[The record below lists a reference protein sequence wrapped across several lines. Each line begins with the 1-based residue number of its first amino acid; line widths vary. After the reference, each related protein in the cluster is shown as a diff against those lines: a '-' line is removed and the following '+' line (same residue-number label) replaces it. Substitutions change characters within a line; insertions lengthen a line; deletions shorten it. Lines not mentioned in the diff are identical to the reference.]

1 MEHRVRFELTVLRVC
16 NPSPW
21 TARAPVHCLVAGPGI
36 EPGTRAYETRVLPL
50 HYPAII
56 VMGGF
61 GRWHHDSPAG
71 FIERIASNQFSLPL
85 KERTCPLLLILA
97 VPRRVELL
105 HLPWQGN
112 VLTDILWDQ
121 KIILKHTKGTI
132 VTLCLLITPSA
143 ISCYSHYFL
152 HSPPPFQGVLPLQ
165 KGPCFIDYKIA

>member
-1 MEHRVRFELTVLRVC
+1 MKGRCPRPIDE
-16 NPSPW
+16 PSK
-21 TARAPVHCLVAGPGI
+21 LVAGPGI

-97 VPRRVELL
+97 ECTGLEPVASC
-105 HLPWQGN
+105 
-112 VLTDILWDQ
+112 
-121 KIILKHTKGTI
+121 
-132 VTLCLLITPSA
+132 VTGMRSNQLS
-143 ISCYSHYFL
+143 
-152 HSPPPFQGVLPLQ
+152 
-165 KGPCFIDYKIA
+165 